1 MGSKTPLSIKKEVI
15 RRWLKGHS
23 RDQIAKEVDIGAG
36 TVSLIIKEC
45 RQDDPDFDLLRE
57 VAFIIKN
64 ESMDLNFLASSIRLR
79 RVLEDNGLNEEQM
92 ESFIEKIEVHCFK
105 RSLKVDEFIN
115 LISNISDISNNLNMA
130 IDSLPEYV
138 SQQKSVL
145 YEIVDK
151 VVNLKMEKEDL
162 LEEKKLTVD
171 ILMDYEKN
179 RPVAEKLVVTQM
191 ELEDITRQR
200 DTLENEIT
208 TKGWELHKL
217 KYEQQVPTD
226 QLDIVNKK
234 LNVPTDPEELA
245 DLMKDFRQH
254 LGKYPDVINFMRE
267 RRRYSYFDLT
277 KYIDSLYMSALSK
290 PSICCGI
297 KVM

>member
-23 RDQIAKEVDIGAG
+23 RDQIAKEVGIGAG

-64 ESMDLNFLASSIRLR
+64 ESTDLIFWLLQSGLE

-115 LISNISDISNNLNMA
+115 FISNISDISNNLNMA

-151 VVNLKMEKEDL
+151 VDNLRWR
-162 LEEKKLTVD
+162 KK
-171 ILMDYEKN
+171 IY
-179 RPVAEKLVVTQM
+179 
-191 ELEDITRQR
+191 
-200 DTLENEIT
+200 
-208 TKGWELHKL
+208 W
-217 KYEQQVPTD
+217 
-226 QLDIVNKK
+226 KK
-234 LNVPTDPEELA
+234 RN
-245 DLMKDFRQH
+245 
-254 LGKYPDVINFMRE
+254 
-267 RRRYSYFDLT
+267 
-277 KYIDSLYMSALSK
+277 
-290 PSICCGI
+290 
-297 KVM
+297 

>member
-1 MGSKTPLSIKKEVI
+1 M
-15 RRWLKGHS
+15 
-23 RDQIAKEVDIGAG
+23 
-36 TVSLIIKEC
+36 SLIIKEC

-79 RVLEDNGLNEEQM
+79 RILEDNGLNEEQM

-151 VVNLKMEKEDL
+151 VVNLK
-162 LEEKKLTVD
+162 
-171 ILMDYEKN
+171 Y
-179 RPVAEKLVVTQM
+179 
-191 ELEDITRQR
+191 
-200 DTLENEIT
+200 
-208 TKGWELHKL
+208 
-217 KYEQQVPTD
+217 
-226 QLDIVNKK
+226 
-234 LNVPTDPEELA
+234 
-245 DLMKDFRQH
+245 
-254 LGKYPDVINFMRE
+254 RE
-267 RRRYSYFDLT
+267 RRFTRRKETNYGYSHGL
-277 KYIDSLYMSALSK
+277 
-290 PSICCGI
+290 
-297 KVM
+297 